1 MTCMAQG
8 DWPPERCYS
17 LDEEGKARR
26 IEETAKK
33 TYQELLQ
40 LQGTRHKRYKS
51 VRMQALIKLSELIS
65 NYYNYCCMAAG
76 HIVAIRAAI
85 IVISHWQVSRG
96 PFLLKCRK
104 LNSTTLSDEWWLPGR
119 WSAPARCVYAAD
131 IWQIKF
137 KLKLTAMWTSSSL
150 GHTPPFGDSLA
161 TSNLNK
167 FPSLPTHDACTW
179 TFFVNLVNLLI
190 LAYFGRTWTKPSTPT
205 APLSQHVSTVK
216 CCQAVFD
223 LCDLCI

>member
-1 MTCMAQG
+1 MYHWHPYADMTCMAQG

-26 IEETAKK
+26 IEETTKK
-33 TYQELLQ
+33 NTYQESLQ
-40 LQGTRHKRYKS
+40 LQGTQHKRYKS

-65 NYYNYCCMAAG
+65 NYCCMAAG

-119 WSAPARCVYAAD
+119 WSAPARCVCM
-131 IWQIKF
+131 Q
-137 KLKLTAMWTSSSL
+137 LTFGKSSSNSNWPQC
-150 GHTPPFGDSLA
+150 GLA
-161 TSNLNK
+161 
-167 FPSLPTHDACTW
+167 
-179 TFFVNLVNLLI
+179 
-190 LAYFGRTWTKPSTPT
+190 
-205 APLSQHVSTVK
+205 APLVIRLLLETHWQH
-216 CCQAVFD
+216 
-223 LCDLCI
+223 LI